1 MDTPKNERGSA
12 LVRFAKQ
19 ARTIGGSNLGRRFS
33 GSLGV
38 GIGSR
43 ILALIMAILVGR
55 QLEPAGYGVFN
66 YALGMGILTGQAA
79 TLGLP
84 ILQTRLIP
92 QFLHEKDWPR
102 LKGLLTSSVWIVLTT
117 SVIVGAGLALF
128 ARHGGLDPELAAG
141 VLLSGLVTP
150 VIALR
155 TLRRQQLIA
164 VGRPQEALAVD
175 EVLPPLAVC
184 AGALLL
190 GFGAAG
196 EPILALVFGSLA
208 GVALGTWR
216 FNRAVPAEAGA
227 AQPVRTLGPWLRV
240 ALTVQTGFLARQ
252 MLNRIDMLMLAPL
265 AGAAATGLYSAA
277 FRITYLMTFVPLL
290 LNTIL
295 SREFSLVYA
304 KGETTRLRTLYV
316 GGLAVAAVVAGPI
329 MMVLIFGSDRI
340 MPLVFG
346 PSYVDAG
353 PLLQVLAVSQGLQAL
368 SIVSNALMIMTNRHH
383 AYAAVNLAAISLNV
397 MLNLTLIPR
406 FGALGAAWAAV
417 ASSALI
423 LIIQTTL
430 STGILASI
438 PRSQQVP

>member
-1 MDTPKNERGSA
+1 MNSQHGAGGRVRRLVARVRTLAGSG
-12 LVRFAKQ
+12 LVRK
-19 ARTIGGSNLGRRFS
+19 FS
-33 GSLGV
+33 GSLGI

-102 LKGLLTSSVWIVLTT
+102 LQGLLTTSLWIVLGT
-117 SVIVGAGLALF
+117 SVIVGGGLALF

-141 VLLSGLVTP
+141 LLLSGLVTP

-164 VGRPQEALAVD
+164 IGRPQEALAVD

-196 EPILALVFGSLA
+196 EPILALVCGSLC
-208 GVALGTWR
+208 GVALGAWR
-216 FNRAVPAEAGA
+216 FSRAVPPEAAA
-227 AQPVRTLGPWLRV
+227 AQPVRTLGPWLRD
-240 ALTVQTGFLARQ
+240 AASMQTGALARL
-252 MLNRIDMLMLAPL
+252 MLNRIDILMLAPL

-277 FRITYLMTFVPLL
+277 FRITYLMTFVPVL

-295 SREFSLVYA
+295 SREFSAAYA
-304 KGETTRLRTLYV
+304 RGQTGRLRKLYL
-316 GGLAVAAVVAGPI
+316 GGLAVAAVVVGP
-329 MMVLIFGSDRI
+329 MMLVLIVGADRI
-340 MPLVFG
+340 APLVFG
-346 PSYVDAG
+346 AAYADAG
-353 PLLQVLAVSQGLQAL
+353 PLLRVLAVSQGLQAL
-368 SIVSNALMIMTNRHH
+368 SIVTTALMTMTNRHH
-383 AYAAVNLAAISLNV
+383 AYAAVNLFAIALNV
-397 MLNLTLIPR
+397 VLNLTLIPR
-406 FGALGAAWAAV
+406 FGAMGAAWAAV
-417 ASSALI
+417 ASSSVI
-423 LIIQTTL
+423 LIVQTSL
-430 STGILASI
+430 AARSLKGGPQSTA
-438 PRSQQVP
+438 